1 MIFKIIAFVAA
12 AVPIFLFVRSIF
24 FRRPTRLKEGFK
36 EFKKQSDL
44 AVSIFL
50 FLIGCV
56 VIFAAGKLVWAWL
69 WMRASLARSDATAHL
84 LLSPPRWHGPLCR
97 ETKGPDRS
105 NPQRNW
111 ADLLRIAIHRLSIRE
126 NSALG
131 IGGCRTHNSPMDK
144 SHYERADYSV
154 VVKNR
159 APPPKAW
166 RWEIYR
172 AGNAN
177 PIKQSSIYF
186 DTTAAARRAGKDALK
201 ELLNKLF
208 N

>member
-1 MIFKIIAFVAA
+1 MPAGANARAIG
-12 AVPIFLFVRSIF
+12 
-24 FRRPTRLKEGFK
+24 RLG
-36 EFKKQSDL
+36 
-44 AVSIFL
+44 
-50 FLIGCV
+50 
-56 VIFAAGKLVWAWL
+56 
-69 WMRASLARSDATAHL
+69 T
-84 LLSPPRWHGPLCR
+84 
-97 ETKGPDRS
+97 
-105 NPQRNW
+105 
-111 ADLLRIAIHRLSIRE
+111 IRH
-126 NSALG
+126 AMG
-131 IGGCRTHNSPMDK
+131 
-144 SHYERADYSV
+144 RADYSV

-201 ELLNKLF
+201 ELLNKIF